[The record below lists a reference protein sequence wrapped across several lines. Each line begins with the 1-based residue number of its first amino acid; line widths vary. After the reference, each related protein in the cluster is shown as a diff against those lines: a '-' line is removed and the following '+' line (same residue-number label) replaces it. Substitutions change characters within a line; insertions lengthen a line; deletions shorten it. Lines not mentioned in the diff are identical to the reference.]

1 MFPNRNGLCWLVRA
15 MGIDDLA
22 KDIMERAKACGL
34 TLVTAE
40 SCTAGRLATALS
52 DAPGAS
58 AHFHGGFVTYTKEAK
73 TKLLGV
79 DESLLRDK
87 TAVCAEV
94 AEAMAQGALLRSSA
108 DVAVSV
114 TGVAGPEPDEDGNPV
129 GLIYCAGA
137 KRGAPPQPAVKIM
150 CDEASKE
157 RILDVAMRHALT
169 ILGNACTKAV
179 PKSARA

>member
-1 MFPNRNGLCWLVRA
+1 MEIN
-15 MGIDDLA
+15 DLA

-40 SCTAGRLATALS
+40 SCTAGRLASALS

-58 AHFHGGFVTYTKEAK
+58 EHFHGGFVTYTKEAK

-79 DESLLRDK
+79 DANLLREK

-94 AEAMAQGALLRSSA
+94 AEAMAQGALLRSPA

-129 GLIYCAGA
+129 GLVYCAGA
-137 KRGAPPQPAVKIM
+137 KRGAARRPAVKIL
-150 CDEASKE
+150 CNELTKE
-157 RILDVAMRHALT
+157 GILDIAMRHALL
-169 ILGNACTKAV
+169 ILGNACVKS
-179 PKSARA
+179 PGKSAQS